1 MGINDNL
8 DITDIVTSLADIV
21 RYIPFMFASKQLI
34 ITLFLMSFGT
44 VQYKPTYTW
53 EKAVTSDSMGL
64 NHTTSC
70 SLRFA
75 AENMS

>member
-8 DITDIVTSLADIV
+8 DFTDIVTSLADIV

-34 ITLFLMSFGT
+34 ITLFWLL
-44 VQYKPTYTW
+44 YTG

-64 NHTTSC
+64 NRRHG
-70 SLRFA
+70 LA
-75 AENMS
+75 A